1 MTNTEKLIKRTR
13 NIDFNHNW
21 RFSLS
26 DELITPSNKY
36 YDDSLWEHVTLPHDW
51 SIFFDFDH
59 DSPAQNEG
67 GLLNGGHGW
76 YRKSFNLD
84 EKLKGSKILINFSGV
99 YMDSTVFVNG
109 IMVGNYPN
117 GYTPFEY
124 DITDY
129 VYFDARPNV
138 ISVKVV
144 NEQPSSRWYSGSG
157 IYRNVTLSIL
167 NPLHVVTYGTRIE
180 TPNLEHE
187 HAGTVNV
194 KVTTKL
200 THDLTR
206 DQRVSYEIKDK
217 NNVTI
222 SSLSTHESSSDLWVT
237 KPNLWS
243 IDSPTMYSLVT
254 QVFDGDEL
262 IDEVINRFGFRYIK
276 LDPDN
281 GFYLNGEYLKLQGV
295 CMHHDHG
302 ALGSVSHKESIV
314 RQMNILKR
322 MGTNAIRVSHNPG
335 DDILIP
341 ILEDMGFLMI
351 DEAFD
356 TWFQGKKKFDYG
368 RFFEAAAEHP
378 YAPAGT
384 SWAEFDI
391 KQMVRR
397 GINSPS
403 IIMWSIGNEISES
416 NDGSEHALTTVK
428 NLNKWVK
435 EIDESRFTT
444 MGQDVYRWASTGPH
458 EQISEVL
465 DAVGLNYAE
474 DSFETMRERHPQ
486 WNIYGSETSS
496 AIRSR
501 GVYAFPD
508 ELPVHDNSQ
517 ERQYQQSDYGN
528 DRVIWGRTATES
540 YRIDRDNRAYSGQ
553 FIWTGFDYI
562 GEPTPWHND
571 NNTPAKSSY
580 FGLVDTSGYPK
591 NDYYL
596 YQSQWSNKPMVHIFP
611 HWNWD
616 DEALLDFNMR
626 TGDGKI
632 PMRIYSNLENVELF
646 LNNESL
652 GTQSYSRKVTA
663 DGREYFEGDSAD
675 KLYLEWR
682 LDFIPGELRAVA
694 FNDVDR
700 VEAIIKTADTP
711 VGIQLSV
718 DEKNTNPST
727 DELIYVEV
735 SVVDGFGIENPT
747 ADSLI
752 HFELEGFGTI
762 VGVDNG
768 NPSSLE
774 RYKDTD
780 GLWQRHLFSGKAL
793 VIVLL
798 DKNLSGFKLKATSEG
813 LTESILEFNRPIL
826 SENFSLELEVNN
838 TTVNLGE
845 NMEYNLRVLNNN
857 QVVHH
862 HHFDFEFNHDPRSFT
877 DGLSAIKSG
886 TTQLS
891 ARAVSSNISFN
902 SNEVEIVISNDR
914 FECGNQTEPTFEVAE
929 CFSMQSPLGMS
940 LNLPTHARAFRSDGS
955 YVSTEILWE
964 PVDEKKLSYEN
975 EFRLKGQLDQTS
987 IETTLFVRVS
997 EEYLRG
1003 FNISQTWTGSNLP
1016 AGIASHTDRGYFAT
1030 ALNDAQEDSAWRSSM
1045 GDAPHW
1051 FGVLFADA
1059 GTLDKRFVNNL
1070 SIDFIDGFTSEY
1082 EIQYFVGDLSRLP
1095 KNFNNVA
1102 GDEDYLINDDA
1113 QWVSVENLSSVGH
1126 DHTFKGVLTHALR
1139 VKLSE
1144 DVSVRQIR
1152 VFDTLPSPRGGGVV
1166 SLVQKD
1172 GEIVLDPK
1180 MTHYSIAGDYKIKS
1194 TLNMAYYSVD
1204 REDGIDL
1211 YIKQEGQRNWKK
1223 FTIDHL

>member
-1 MTNTEKLIKRTR
+1 MERTMTNTEKLTQRIRT
-13 NIDFNHNW
+13 IDFNHNW
-21 RFSLS
+21 KFSLN
-26 DELITPSNKY
+26 DDLISPSNKH
-36 YDDSLWEHVTLPHDW
+36 YDDSLWEQVTLPHDW

-84 EKLKGSKILINFSGV
+84 ETLEGSRILINFSGV

-109 IMVGNYPN
+109 VMVGNYPN

-129 VYFDARPNV
+129 VYFDSRPNV

-157 IYRNVTLSIL
+157 IYRNVSLSIL
-167 NPLHVVTYGTRIE
+167 NPVHVQTYGTRIE
-180 TPNLEHE
+180 TPNLENE
-187 HAGTVNV
+187 YQDKVNV
-194 KVTTKL
+194 KVSTKL
-200 THDLTR
+200 SRDLNSN
-206 DQRVSYEIKDK
+206 QRLSYEIRDS
-217 NNVTI
+217 NDQVIT
-222 SSLSTHESSSDLWVT
+222 SDSSSDLWVS

-243 IDSPTMYSLVT
+243 IDSPTMYTLIT
-254 QVFDGDEL
+254 RVFEDNEL
-262 IDEVINRFGFRYIK
+262 IDEVHNRFGFRFIK

-302 ALGSVSHKESIV
+302 ALGSVSHKESII

-368 RFFEAAAEHP
+368 RFFEAEAEHP

-458 EQISEVL
+458 EAISEVL

-474 DSFETMRERHPQ
+474 DSFDIMRERHPK

-501 GVYAFPD
+501 GVYALPD

-517 ERQYQQSDYGN
+517 ERKYQQSDYGN

-571 NNTPAKSSY
+571 NKTPAKSSY
-580 FGLVDTSGYPK
+580 FGLVDTAGYPK
-591 NDYYL
+591 NDFYL

-616 DEALLDFNMR
+616 DEELLDFNMR
-626 TGDGKI
+626 TADGKI
-632 PMRIYSNLENVELF
+632 PLRVFSNLENVELF

-652 GTQSYSRKVTA
+652 GVKSFNKKVTS
-663 DGREYFEGDSAD
+663 DGREYLEGESAD

-682 LDFIPGELRAVA
+682 LDFVPGELRAVA
-694 FNDVDR
+694 FDDADR
-700 VEAIIKTADTP
+700 VDTIVKTAKDP
-711 VGIQLSV
+711 VGIKLNV
-718 DEKNTNPST
+718 DTQNTNPET

-735 SVVDGFGIENPT
+735 SLVDDLGIEHPT
-747 ADSLI
+747 ADNLI
-752 HFELEGFGTI
+752 HFELEGAGTI

-774 RYKDTD
+774 RYKDTK
-780 GLWQRHLFSGKAL
+780 RHLFSGKAL
-793 VIVLL
+793 VIILL
-798 DKNLSGFKLKATSEG
+798 DKNFGGFKLNASTEG
-813 LTESILEFNRPIL
+813 LVSTTLEFDRPVK
-826 SENFSLELEVNN
+826 SDEFSLELSVNN
-838 TTVNLGE
+838 TMVKIDETV
-845 NMEYNLRVLNNN
+845 EYNLRVFNNN
-857 QVVHH
+857 QIVHH
-862 HHFDFEFNHDPRSFT
+862 HSFEFEFNVDS
-877 DGLSAIKSG
+877 DYLSNGLSALKSG
-886 TTQLS
+886 TTKLNVTGVSNDLS
-891 ARAVSSNISFN
+891 IESNKVEVVITN
-902 SNEVEIVISNDR
+902 DCLEREVES
-914 FECGNQTEPTFEVAE
+914 EPTFVVAE
-929 CFSMQSPLGMS
+929 CFSMQSPVGMA

-955 YVSTEILWE
+955 YVSTEIQWE
-964 PVDEKKLSYEN
+964 AIDEERLSYAN
-975 EFRLKGQLDQTS
+975 EFRLKGILDQTS

-997 EEYLRG
+997 EEYLKG

-1016 AGIASHTDRGYFAT
+1016 AGIASHSDSGYFAT
-1030 ALNDAQEDSAWRSSM
+1030 ALNDAQDDSEWRSSVSD
-1045 GDAPHW
+1045 GSHW

-1059 GTLDKRFVNNL
+1059 GTLDKRFINNIN
-1070 SIDFIDGFTSEY
+1070 IDFFEDFTSSYSIE
-1082 EIQYFVGDLSRLP
+1082 YFVGDLSRLP

-1102 GDEDYLINDDA
+1102 LDDEYVINDDT
-1113 QWVSVENLSSVGH
+1113 QWVSVENLSSAGH
-1126 DHTFKGVLTHALR
+1126 EHTFKGVLTHALR
-1139 VKLSE
+1139 VRVSNE
-1144 DVSVRQIR
+1144 VSVRQIR
-1152 VFDTLPSPRGGGVV
+1152 VYDTLPCPKSGGVV
-1166 SLVQKD
+1166 SLLQKD
-1172 GEIVLDPK
+1172 GELVLDPK
-1180 MTHYSIAGDYKIKS
+1180 MTHYSIEGDYKIKS
-1194 TLNMAYYSVD
+1194 TLNMAYYSVE
-1204 REDGIDL
+1204 REGGIDL
-1211 YIKQEGQRNWKK
+1211 YVKQEGQKNWKK
-1223 FTIDHL
+1223 YRINHL